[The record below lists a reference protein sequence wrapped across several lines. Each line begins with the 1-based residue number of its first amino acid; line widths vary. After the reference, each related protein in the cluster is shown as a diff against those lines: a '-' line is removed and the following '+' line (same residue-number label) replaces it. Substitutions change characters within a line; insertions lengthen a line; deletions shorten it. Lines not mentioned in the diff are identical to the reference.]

1 MGAVRSTDEK
11 KMATPWRRRR
21 MCLAVAGRAAP
32 AALREVTATGAH
44 IETSLKPPLGAAVS
58 LRHPEAGE
66 IIGTVRAIAP
76 DGLWLAFS
84 SSERSVAFAM
94 VAITADMTCP

>member
-1 MGAVRSTDEK
+1 MYSHDAKT
-11 KMATPWRRRR
+11 MATPWRRRR
-21 MCLAVAGRAAP
+21 MCLAIAGRAAP
-32 AALREVTATGAH
+32 AALREVSATGAY

-58 LRHPEAGE
+58 LKHPEAGE
-66 IIGTVRAIAP
+66 IIGTVRAITP

-84 SSERSVAFAM
+84 YGSRSVAFAM